1 MAIDGPY
8 KLKCRSIIPGAI
20 HYPSPALQFSRAHSF
35 EAKSRSKSFAETE
48 IRVRCTLDREN
59 ALVHVTADVSCDG
72 QTGVT
77 ASAER
82 VTDAKQG
89 GSEILIQKSCLGM
102 FGHVWVL

>member
-77 ASAER
+77 ASALQD
-82 VTDAKQG
+82 VAQTVQG

-102 FGHVWVL
+102 FGHV